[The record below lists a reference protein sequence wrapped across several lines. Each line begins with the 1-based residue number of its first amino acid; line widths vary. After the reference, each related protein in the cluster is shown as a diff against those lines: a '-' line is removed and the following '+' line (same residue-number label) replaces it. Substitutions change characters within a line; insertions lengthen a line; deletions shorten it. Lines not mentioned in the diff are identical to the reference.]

1 MWQVMQPVSMNVSRP
16 ASSFSVSALLSPARE
31 YARRRASS
39 LVDALAPRFAE
50 IRRGT
55 IERRAGG
62 EGQPS
67 AAALGHA
74 FLPSELEH
82 ATVVEGLES
91 Y

>member
-1 MWQVMQPVSMNVSRP
+1 MPVLVLTTVG
-16 ASSFSVSALLSPARE
+16 ADAALLSPARE

-82 ATVVEGLES
+82 ANRGRGAGELVVN
-91 Y
+91 

>member
-1 MWQVMQPVSMNVSRP
+1 MLTTVG
-16 ASSFSVSALLSPARE
+16 ADAALLSPARE

-74 FLPSELEH
+74 FLPSELEP
-82 ATVVEGLES
+82 ANRGRGAGELVVH
-91 Y
+91 